1 MKVVEGVIYKAKR
14 GHVFQT
20 DTKQDREY
28 NCYSPC
34 MTGDFGI
41 VDCWPCT
48 EDGDVH
54 PGYNISGVPVDVDAL
69 GTVVGKME

>member
-14 GHVFQT
+14 GRVY
-20 DTKQDREY
+20 DTGAKGRKY

-41 VDCWPCT
+41 VDCWVCT
-48 EDGDVH
+48 EEGEVH
-54 PGYNISGVPVDVDAL
+54 PGHNRAGCPVDVDSL
-69 GTVVGKME
+69 GKVVGRMEL